1 MPVTSPIVKLE
12 KFKDDREVSAAMEPY
27 GDFALTDGDIG
38 GHIDQVAE
46 DLSGLSIVVT
56 AHAVRHQ
63 AIETAGEYEQGHI
76 EVDLKADG

>member
-1 MPVTSPIVKLE
+1 M
-12 KFKDDREVSAAMEPY
+12 SAAVEAY
-27 GDFALTDGDIG
+27 GDFARTDGDIG

-76 EVDLKADG
+76 EVDLKPTDDDSASI